1 MPLAVTTEGSEPAA
15 DECVCQLDHPHADI
29 ILRSSD
35 SHEFRVPR
43 IYIIDS
49 SSVLAALIQP
59 EASIPDVSNSSKSNA
74 AIRADTSRTSLPV
87 YHLPERSDV
96 ISSLLSYVIIS
107 MSPNLPP
114 TIEKII
120 ELLSVAQKY
129 RMDLVLAHI
138 RDHISRQ
145 NPPLIRKSTAF
156 HAYSLA
162 QQYGLRQEALQA
174 AQLTL
179 NFPLSIESLESTE
192 KLGIMPSP
200 FLYELWCY
208 HMRVKQFLEDDL
220 AAFLT
225 TGTAARI
232 NVRCNDLGNGDVP
245 VWLGIYVDSLARS
258 PDLFDLSEFHMTLM
272 RHVMHAGPWVSGYC
286 QSCASIESKTIDA
299 FWTALKGVIQGS
311 MEDVSLAPS
320 SVLHGRLLIF
330 L

>member
-1 MPLAVTTEGSEPAA
+1 MPLPVTTESSESAA
-15 DECVCQLDHPHADI
+15 EESVCKWDHPHADM

-49 SSVLAALIQP
+49 SPVLAALIQT
-59 EASIPDVSNSSKSNA
+59 SIPDISNSSESNA
-74 AIRADTSRTSLPV
+74 AIHADTSRTSLPV
-87 YHLPERSDV
+87 YSLSERGDV
-96 ISSLLSYVIIS
+96 LSSLLSYVIIS
-107 MSPNLPP
+107 MTPDLPP

-129 RMDLVLAHI
+129 RMVMVLAHI

-179 NFPLSIESLESTE
+179 NFPLSIESLESSA
-192 KLGIMPSP
+192 KLDIMPSS
-200 FLYELWCY
+200 FLYELWLY
-208 HMRVKQFLEDDL
+208 HKRVQQFLEDDL
-220 AAFLT
+220 GTFIT

-232 NVRCNDLGNGDVP
+232 NVRCNDLDNCDVP
-245 VWLGIYVDSLARS
+245 VWLGNYIDSLARS

-272 RHVMHAGPWVSGYC
+272 RHIMPADPRVSGCC

-311 MEDVSLAPS
+311 MEDVSLPPS
-320 SVLHGRLLIF
+320 SVLHRILIF